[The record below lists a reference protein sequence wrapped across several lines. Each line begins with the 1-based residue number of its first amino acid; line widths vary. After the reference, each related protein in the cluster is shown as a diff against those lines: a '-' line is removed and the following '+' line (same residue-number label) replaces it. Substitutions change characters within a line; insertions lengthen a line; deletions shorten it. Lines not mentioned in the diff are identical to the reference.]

1 MKNEQVIHDIRT
13 NSEAVMEKL
22 NDRQLLLFKIREI
35 ELDNGISLRGI
46 PLKGKAIT
54 RVFHTL
60 KVRPNFTDFA
70 AKMSTADFSLIS
82 AKLKTAEAETK
93 MYAKIV
99 KNDKGNPE
107 IVDCYT
113 FNDNKAQ
120 EDTSNMSNYFD
131 WMIDSLSQSDKIYSL
146 KQFHFNAKQEKFD
159 LILLDESED
168 NRVDAFGTGLDLWK
182 MGDRFEFNSLRF
194 DYAPFLERLSCTNGN
209 TVLEQ
214 GFGANVSHA
223 KFNNRRLESVIHKA
237 LAVKNESMPQMLQ
250 DATNHLKQNN
260 VSLAE
265 FYQYRKFFE
274 NLNDEGIYTGLINN
288 YFDDKPFYQS
298 YGVDINS
305 KSTKWKST
313 ANTGIN
319 AYDFFNM
326 LTYIASHPKEVRM
339 DREHRANLQIKA
351 SNLLFKKELDLE
363 DIASPVKVDYPRIA
377 AMY

>member
-1 MKNEQVIHDIRT
+1 MRN
-13 NSEAVMEKL
+13 EAVIEDILSNANPILENL
-22 NDRQLLLFKIREI
+22 NNREVVQFQIKEI
-35 ELDNGISLRGI
+35 ELGERISLRGI
-46 PLKGKAIT
+46 PIVGKAIGT
-54 RVFHTL
+54 IFYAL

-70 AKMSTADFSLIS
+70 SKMSTADFNLIS
-82 AKLKTAEAETK
+82 QKLKSAEAETK

-99 KNDKGNPE
+99 KNEKGNPE
-107 IVDCYT
+107 IVQCYYH
-113 FNDNKAQ
+113 NDKKTQA
-120 EDTSNMSNYFD
+120 DTSNINSYFD
-131 WMIDSLSQSDKIYSL
+131 WMIDSLKNSEKEYSL
-146 KQFHFNAKQEKFD
+146 KQFNFNSRKESFD
-159 LILLDESED
+159 LILLDETQE
-168 NRVDAFGTGLDLWK
+168 NKIDAFGTGLDLWK
-182 MGDRFEFNSLRF
+182 MGDRFEFTSLKF

-209 TVLEQ
+209 TALEY
-214 GFGANVSHA
+214 GFAADISHS

-237 LAVKNESMPQMLQ
+237 LAVKNEELPTILQ
-250 DATNHLKQNN
+250 NATTHLQKNN

-274 NLNDEGIYTGLINN
+274 NLNDDGIYTGLINN
-288 YFDDKPFYQS
+288 YFDDKPFFKS
-298 YGVDINS
+298 YGEDITS
-305 KSTKWKST
+305 KSQKWKST

-363 DIASPVKVDYPRIA
+363 DIASHVKIDYPRIA